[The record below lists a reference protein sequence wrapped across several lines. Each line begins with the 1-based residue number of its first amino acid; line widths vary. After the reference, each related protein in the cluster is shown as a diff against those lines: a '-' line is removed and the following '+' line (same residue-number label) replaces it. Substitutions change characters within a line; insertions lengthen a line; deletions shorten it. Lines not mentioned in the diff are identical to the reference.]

1 MELKPGRY
9 FNVSCVI
16 EYLFDQR
23 LDGISDK
30 LYKVP
35 MHEGNHGVY
44 YRFDEVGEFLKGF
57 KSIGHLKLMEDSLV
71 WVEIRELK
79 PVI

>member
-9 FNVSCVI
+9 FNVRCVI
-16 EYLFDQR
+16 EYLYDHR

-35 MHEGNHGVY
+35 THEGDHGVY
-44 YRFDEVGEFLKGF
+44 YRFDEVGALLREF
-57 KSIGHLKLMEDSLV
+57 KSIGHLKIMESTLV
-71 WVEIRELK
+71 WVEICDLK

>member
-9 FNVSCVI
+9 FNVRCVI
-16 EYLFDQR
+16 AYLFDHQ

-35 MHEGNHGVY
+35 MHEGEHGVY
-44 YRFDEVGEFLKGF
+44 YRFDEVSNFLKGVGA
-57 KSIGHLKLMEDSLV
+57 IGHLKLMESTLV
-71 WVEIRELK
+71 WVEIHDFK

>member
-9 FNVSCVI
+9 FNVRCVI
-16 EYLFDQR
+16 AYLFDHR

-44 YRFDEVGEFLKGF
+44 YRFDEVGNF
-57 KSIGHLKLMEDSLV
+57 
-71 WVEIRELK
+71 
-79 PVI
+79 